1 MSDGRA
7 QDDHGSVLPVAA
19 PVPTHDQARVNRA
32 RTIDRKVIFGAL
44 RGVFD
49 LNRGQIESFFHIID
63 QRIREQNHRTPIVC
77 EVAVYY
83 SDGTSRKFGSVDSF
97 SNYSETRNRFPTVVT
112 IHQAYDITFPDSS
125 EPERQTIDIEI
136 RTSESIS
143 ETIDMV
149 ANDRQL
155 RMAGDNVQVMVGN
168 QTGEYGVITYTINHS
183 RVSWGLDLEGHIK
196 SQIEKILQSPTSI
209 DILLRRV
216 AGPLN
221 LFTTVFVGLYLVNAI
236 IDAFFVFL
244 YQRDGATTEAETL
257 KVAAEYLVN
266 GQIAKF
272 VSASL
277 VVAGLFF
284 VFFSAFVSRMT
295 KALVRPKPSFIVLD
309 DGDGI
314 RREERLKKH
323 EKRWLKFIGLLMLDV
338 GVATMLILAEGSIL
352 KFFQ

>member
-7 QDDHGSVLPVAA
+7 QDDHGPVLPAT
-19 PVPTHDQARVNRA
+19 VPLPAEDQARVSRA

-49 LNRGQIESFFHIID
+49 LNRAQIESFFHVID
-63 QRIREQNHRTPIVC
+63 QRISEQNHRTPIVC

-83 SDGTSRKFGSVDSF
+83 SDGTSRKFESVTSF

-112 IHQAYDITFPDSS
+112 IHQAYDLRFPDSS
-125 EPERQTIDIEI
+125 ESERQSIDIEI

-168 QTGEYGVITYTINHS
+168 RTGEYGVVTYTINHS

-196 SQIEKILQSPTSI
+196 SQIEKILQEPTSV
-209 DILLRRV
+209 DLALRKV

-221 LFTTVFVGLYLVNAI
+221 LVTTVFVGLYLTNLI
-236 IDAFFVFL
+236 IDVFFIFL

-272 VSASL
+272 ITASL

-284 VFFSAFVSRMT
+284 VFFSSFVSRMT
-295 KALVRPKPSFIVLD
+295 RALVRPKPSFIVLD
-309 DGDGI
+309 AGDEL
-314 RREERLKKH
+314 RRSERLKKH
-323 EKRWLKFIGLLMLDV
+323 EKRWLKFAGLLLLDI

-352 KFFQ
+352 KIFQ

>member
-7 QDDHGSVLPVAA
+7 QDDHGSVLPTTV
-19 PVPTHDQARVNRA
+19 PVQTEDRTRVSRA
-32 RTIDRKVIFGAL
+32 RAIDRKVIFGAL

-49 LNRGQIESFFHIID
+49 LNRSQIESFFHIID
-63 QRIREQNHRTPIVC
+63 QRVSEQNHRTPIVC

-83 SDGTSRKFGSVDSF
+83 SDGTSRKFESVPSF

-112 IHQAYDITFPDSS
+112 IHQAYDLTFPDSS
-125 EPERQTIDIEI
+125 DPERQSIDIEI
-136 RTSESIS
+136 RTSESMS

-168 QTGEYGVITYTINHS
+168 RTGDYGVVTYTINHS

-196 SQIEKILQSPTSI
+196 SQIEKILQTPTGV
-209 DILLRRV
+209 DKMLRNV

-221 LFTTVFVGLYLVNAI
+221 LITTVFVGLYLTNVI
-236 IDAFFVFL
+236 IDFFFLFL

-257 KVAAEYLVN
+257 RVAAEYLVN
-266 GQIAKF
+266 GKIAKF
-272 VSASL
+272 ITASL

-284 VFFSAFVSRMT
+284 VFFSSFVSRMT
-295 KALVRPKPSFIVLD
+295 RALVRPKPSFIVLD
-309 DGDGI
+309 DGDQI
-314 RREERLKKH
+314 RRSERLKRY
-323 EKRWLKFIGLLMLDV
+323 EKRWLKFIALLLLDIS
-338 GVATMLILAEGSIL
+338 VAVMLILAQGSIL
-352 KFFQ
+352 RFFH